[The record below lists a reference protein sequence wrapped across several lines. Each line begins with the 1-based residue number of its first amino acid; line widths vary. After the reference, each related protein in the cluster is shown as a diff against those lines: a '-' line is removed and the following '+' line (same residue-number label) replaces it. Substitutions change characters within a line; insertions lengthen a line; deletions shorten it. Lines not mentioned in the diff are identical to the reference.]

1 MRLINTT
8 TLQVVEFLG
17 IDVPAY
23 AILSHTWGNEEVTFR
38 DMMLRLTEDL
48 AVEASTR
55 IERKAGFIKIQKSCE
70 IAKRDGFEYIWNDT
84 CCIDKESS
92 AELSE
97 AINSMY
103 GHYGGS
109 GVCYAYLVD
118 VSRDVFLQEIQE
130 NGSGGETA
138 GSASLWN
145 SRWFTRGWTLQELLA
160 PSNVVFYDKD
170 WLEIGTRTS
179 LANLI
184 SVITRIPTSV
194 LMGDQYFTSY
204 SIAQRMS
211 WAAERRTTRAE
222 DLAYCLM
229 GIFGVGMPT
238 LYGEGAIRA
247 FIRLQEEIIKY
258 NDDATIF
265 AWRATNAN
273 NQERGLLAWSPSE
286 FALLEILW
294 IGSWGWP

>member
-8 TLQVVEFLG
+8 TLQVVEFLS
-17 IDVPAY
+17 IDIPPY
-23 AILSHTWGNEEVTFR
+23 AILSHTWGSEEVTFR
-38 DMMLRLTEDL
+38 DMVLRTGDL
-48 AVEASTR
+48 AVEASKR
-55 IERKAGFIKIQKSCE
+55 IEQKAGFIKIQRSCE

-103 GHYGGS
+103 RHYGGS

-118 VSRDVFLQEIQE
+118 VSRDVFLREIQDD
-130 NGSGGETA
+130 GSGHETM
-138 GSASLWN
+138 SASLWN

-160 PSNVVFYDKD
+160 PSNIVFYDKD

-179 LANLI
+179 LAELLV
-184 SVITRIPTSV
+184 SVITRIPAPV
-194 LMGDQYFTSY
+194 LTGDQDLKSC

-258 NDDATIF
+258 NDDGTIF
-265 AWRATNAN
+265 AWRASSNTTP
-273 NQERGLLAWSPSE
+273 LSHFTSSPK
-286 FALLEILW
+286 ALLEILW

>member
-8 TLQVVEFLG
+8 TLQVVEFLS
-17 IDVPAY
+17 IDVPPY

-38 DMMLRLTEDL
+38 DMMLRFTEDL

-55 IERKAGFIKIQKSCE
+55 IEQKAGFIKIQKSCE
-70 IAKRDGFEYIWNDT
+70 LAKRKGFGYIWNDT

-103 GHYGGS
+103 RHYGNS

-118 VSRDVFLQEIQE
+118 VSRERL
-130 NGSGGETA
+130 
-138 GSASLWN
+138 

-160 PSNVVFYDKD
+160 PSEVVFYDKD
-170 WLEIGTRTS
+170 WRKIGTRTR

-194 LMGDQYFTSY
+194 LMGDQDLKSC

-222 DLAYCLM
+222 DIAYCLM

-258 NDDATIF
+258 NTDDGTIF
-265 AWRATNAN
+265 AWRANTGPK
-273 NQERGLLAWSPSE
+273 NQELTFKLLDFHTLKQA
-286 FALLEILW
+286 
-294 IGSWGWP
+294 

>member
-8 TLQVVEFLG
+8 TLQVVEFLS
-17 IDVPAY
+17 IDVPPY

-38 DMMLRLTEDL
+38 DMMLRFTEDH

-55 IERKAGFIKIQKSCE
+55 IEQKAGFIKIQKSCE
-70 IAKRDGFEYIWNDT
+70 IAKRDEFKYIWNDT

-103 GHYGGS
+103 SHYGGS

-118 VSRDVFLQEIQE
+118 VSL
-130 NGSGGETA
+130 
-138 GSASLWN
+138 SASLWK

-170 WLEIGTRTS
+170 WLKIGTRTS
-179 LANLI
+179 LAKLV
-184 SVITRIPTSV
+184 SVITMIPTSV
-194 LMGDQYFTSY
+194 LTGNRDLKSY

-222 DLAYCLM
+222 DIAYCLM

-258 NDDATIF
+258 NDDGTIF
-265 AWRATNAN
+265 ACVGNLNT
-273 NQERGLLAWSPSE
+273 EP
-286 FALLEILW
+286 
-294 IGSWGWP
+294 